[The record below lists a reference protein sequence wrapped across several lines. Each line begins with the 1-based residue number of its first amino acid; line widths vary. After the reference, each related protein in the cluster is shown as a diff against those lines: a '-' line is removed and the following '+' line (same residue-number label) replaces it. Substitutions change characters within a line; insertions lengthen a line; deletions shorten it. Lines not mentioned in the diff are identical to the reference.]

1 LCIYYLRAAKIF
13 ATFAAVNAE
22 PVGQGEQNASPRTLL
37 DVFLN
42 SPDAQPVRGVL
53 EILLRDY
60 AEPVIRRI
68 IRARGMRDE
77 EEMRSV
83 VTVQLIARLDTI
95 RRNQTPIA
103 DFASYVAGITHNTC
117 NQLFRA
123 NHPEYTRLK
132 NRIRYLVSHR
142 PQFTVWEVRDEERNE
157 QMCALSSWSR
167 SGAKADPDLTFDPG
181 TVIDARAGS
190 RIFGTL
196 DLSGFAPSPTSG
208 VFTGKHHL
216 EELVSSLLRWHG
228 SPIHL
233 DALVGAVADLTGVRD
248 APAPED
254 SDIEELLPDASV
266 DVASEVELRSELT
279 LLWDEIKGLPRPQR
293 VALLLNLRDIYQR
306 DALVLLPLTG
316 VAGLPEMAAALEIP
330 VQDLAAIWNQLPLD
344 DQSIAERLGLTR
356 QQVIN
361 LRKSAR
367 QRLTRRLAAANPAS
381 SDR

>member
-1 LCIYYLRAAKIF
+1 
-13 ATFAAVNAE
+13 VNAE
-22 PVGQGEQNASPRTLL
+22 PVGQGEQNASARTLL

-42 SPDAQPVRGVL
+42 SRDAQAVRGVL
-53 EILLRDY
+53 ETLLRDH

-77 EEMRSV
+77 EEMRSM

-95 RRNQTPIA
+95 RRNQTPIT
-103 DFASYVAGITHNTC
+103 DFGSYVAGITHNTC

-142 PQFTVWEVRDEERNE
+142 PQFTVWEVRDEEPNE
-157 QMCALSSWSR
+157 QMCALSSWTR
-167 SGAKADPDLTFDPG
+167 PDPGATAGPDVTIAPG
-181 TVIDARAGS
+181 TVIDARARS
-190 RIFGTL
+190 RIFGDL
-196 DLSGFAPSPTSG
+196 DLSGFAPSPTTG
-208 VFTGKHHL
+208 VVTGKHHL
-216 EELVSSLLRWHG
+216 EDLVSTLLRWHG
-228 SPIHL
+228 RPVTL

-254 SDIEELLPDASV
+254 TDIEEFLPDASA

-279 LLWDEIKGLPRPQR
+279 LLWDEIKDLPHPQR
-293 VALLLNLRDIYQR
+293 VALLLNLRDPYQR
-306 DALVLLPLTG
+306 DALVFLPLTG
-316 VAGLPEMAAALEIP
+316 VAGLAEMAAALEIP

-344 DQSIAERLGLTR
+344 DQAIAERLGLTR

-367 QRLTRRLAAANPAS
+367 QRLTRRLAAANLAPNG
-381 SDR
+381 R